1 MGVRLWL
8 LLGRR
13 RPESHNRRSFYPYA
27 VPVRRI
33 ATTFVLAL
41 LTLAVLPAAA
51 FAAGAPAIE
60 YSTPSPIRNEEATLR
75 FSIDPEGLETSY
87 EVMYGTEAGN
97 YFPFHEPIDGALPEG
112 NEPVALAKV
121 VPVFFEGGLKPGTEY
136 HWRVVAKNAEG
147 ETVGTDQ
154 TFTTTNGPT
163 PKAVTGTA
171 TEQTLTSASLAGTV
185 DPEGAPLSECL
196 FRYLPLSTW
205 RGHGFEVVTFTS
217 WRLERIG
224 ATVPCEETL
233 GEIGSGTE
241 PVAVHA
247 EVSGLE
253 PGPYVWRVEANNQ
266 YEEGL
271 TGLPASFGPP
281 GPYTEGASG
290 ITATAATVEGTVTKF
305 SPDSAEYRFE
315 YSAGGEWLQTPW
327 TQITEA
333 GIDHEVSAGLTCL
346 QPSTEYH
353 YRLVAANQAGALAG
367 EEKTFTT
374 AAGTPCP
381 PPGSLPGPP
390 PGPPAEV
397 PASPKPCPHR
407 LAKKHPAKAKKH
419 VGKKRGHARKHGRGK
434 ACGHFKTN

>member
-1 MGVRLWL
+1 MKTPGTHD
-8 LLGRR
+8 RR
-13 RPESHNRRSFYPYA
+13 GFYPYA
-27 VPVRRI
+27 VVVRRI

-41 LTLAVLPAAA
+41 LTIAVLPAAA
-51 FAAGAPAIE
+51 LAAAAPAIE
-60 YSTPSPIRNEEATLR
+60 YSTPSPIRNKEATLR

-97 YFPFHEPIDGALPEG
+97 YFPSHEPIDGVLPEG
-112 NEPVALAKV
+112 NEPVALEKV
-121 VPVFFEGGLKPGTEY
+121 IPVFFEGGLQPGTEY

-147 ETVGTDQ
+147 EVEGTDQ
-154 TFTTTNGPT
+154 VFTTTNGPT
-163 PKAVTGTA
+163 PKAVTGAA
-171 TEQTLTSASLAGTV
+171 TEQTLTSASPAGTV
-185 DPEGAPLSECL
+185 DPEGAPLTECL

-224 ATVPCEETL
+224 ATVPCEESL

-253 PGPYVWRVEANNQ
+253 PGPYVWRVEADNQ

-281 GPYTEGASG
+281 GPFTEGASG
-290 ITATAATVEGTVTKF
+290 ITATEATLEGTVTKF

-315 YSAGGEWLQTPW
+315 YRAGGEWLQTPW
-327 TQITEA
+327 TQITAA
-333 GIDHEVSAGLTCL
+333 GIDNEASAALNCL

-367 EEKTFTT
+367 EEATFTT
-374 AAGTPCP
+374 ASGTPACLP
-381 PPGSLPGPP
+381 PPGPP
-390 PGPPAEV
+390 SGGPPAEV
-397 PASPKPCPHR
+397 PASPKPCPQR
-407 LAKKHPAKAKKH
+407 QARKHHGKAKKH
-419 VGKKRGHARKHGRGK
+419 HGKKRGHSKKHGRGK
-434 ACGHFKTN
+434 ACGHLQAN

>member
-1 MGVRLWL
+1 MA
-8 LLGRR
+8 
-13 RPESHNRRSFYPYA
+13 ESAGGGGFYPYA

-51 FAAGAPAIE
+51 LAAAAPAIE

-97 YFPFHEPIDGALPEG
+97 YHPSHEPIDGVLPEG
-112 NEPVALAKV
+112 DEPVALAKV
-121 VPVFFEGGLKPGTEY
+121 VPVFFEGGLQPGTEY
-136 HWRVVAKNAEG
+136 HWRVVARNAEG

-154 TFTTTNGPT
+154 VFTTTNGPT
-163 PKAVTGTA
+163 PKAATGAA
-171 TEQTLTSASLAGTV
+171 TGQTLTSASLAGTV

-196 FRYLPLSTW
+196 FRYEPLSTW
-205 RGHGFEVVTFTS
+205 RGGGFEVVTFLS

-224 ATVPCEETL
+224 STVPCEESL

-247 EVSGLE
+247 KVSGLE
-253 PGPYVWRVEANNQ
+253 PGPYVWRVEADNQ

-281 GPYTEGASG
+281 APYTEGASG
-290 ITATAATVEGTVTKF
+290 IAATAATIEGTVTKF

-315 YSAGGEWLQTPW
+315 YRAGGEWLQTPW
-327 TQITEA
+327 TQITA
-333 GIDHEVSAGLTCL
+333 IGIDQEASADLTCL

-367 EEKTFTT
+367 EEETFTT
-374 AAGTPCP
+374 AVGAPACQT
-381 PPGSLPGPP
+381 PGPSAGV
-390 PGPPAEV
+390 PGPPAGVPGPPAGV
-397 PASPKPCPHR
+397 PASPKPCPQTHR
-407 LAKKHPAKAKKH
+407 GKARGLKAHAGKRKAKH
-419 VGKKRGHARKHGRGK
+419 RHGKKHGRGK
-434 ACGHFKTN
+434 ACGRR